1 MRIDITD
8 PAGDRWEF
16 DWDPVTGDP
25 SGPDGWWVD
34 HLLGLYAGLGALG
47 TPNRPVDTHRSVPA
61 MALFLML
68 QGFVPPDALCAPL
81 APARPPA
88 VAASS

>member
-8 PAGDRWEF
+8 PAGDRWQF

-25 SGPDGWWVD
+25 SGPDGWRVD

-47 TPNRPVDTHRSVPA
+47 TPNRPVDTHRSAPA

-68 QGFVPPDALCAPL
+68 QGFVPADALCAPL